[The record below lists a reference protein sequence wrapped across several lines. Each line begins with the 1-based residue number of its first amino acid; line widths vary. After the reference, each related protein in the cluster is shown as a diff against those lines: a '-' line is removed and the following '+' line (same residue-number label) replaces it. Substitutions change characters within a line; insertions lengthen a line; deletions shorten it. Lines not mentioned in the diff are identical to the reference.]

1 MSLSELSAVLLG
13 KRKPSP
19 STLSKLCV
27 AVSGLE
33 RIAREET
40 EETRDVLAKAR
51 RHCKL
56 KGLRRF
62 ARRAGV
68 DPANLNRVLKGRT
81 KPSQLMLAKL
91 EAALG

>member
-1 MSLSELSAVLLG
+1 
-13 KRKPSP
+13 
-19 STLSKLCV
+19 LCV

-33 RIAREET
+33 RIAKEET

-62 ARRAGV
+62 ARRTGV
-68 DPANLNRVLKGRT
+68 DPTNLARVLKGER
-81 KPSQLMLAKL
+81 KPSPLMLAKL
-91 EAALG
+91 RVILAEKF